1 MDNSNSHYYAWI
13 PTLTN
18 GFSLEKGLEHIN
30 EYYNKKDNSYISKE
44 PHIEKDIKNRAGL
57 KFYIEIILDASGKK
71 IEGVQ
76 FFNQDNK
83 TDNKTIIC
91 SGDIKFF
98 PNLHNTL
105 TGLIEIH
112 NIKIN
117 EEYIEKSVENI
128 EKDEIIKTLE
138 KKNFIREIYVCV
150 RDIYHKHTHHDD
162 SHDLQLDIVESSD
175 IEGAIKEIIN
185 QYENKLNK
193 HILQMK
199 DIYEIYKYT
208 DASLS
213 DVDWYDK
220 FIFVTGEMI
229 YAQRFIELHEGK
241 LPADKEYLTFQF
253 KHGETILNNY
263 KEVINEKIESQR
275 NKQILK
281 LTYIGTIMG
290 AIVGTILSVDAL
302 HNLGFWEPT
311 PLQIMLVISTLI
323 VFSLVFLRS
332 TSIKQ

>member
-13 PTLTN
+13 PTLTS
-18 GFSLEKGLEHIN
+18 GFSLEEGLEHIN
-30 EYYNKKDNSYISKE
+30 KYYNEKDNSYISKE

-57 KFYIEIILDASGKK
+57 KFYIKIILDASGKK

-76 FFNQDNK
+76 FLNPDS
-83 TDNKTIIC
+83 KTIIC

-98 PNLHNTL
+98 PNWYNTL

-138 KKNFIREIYVCV
+138 KKYNIKTDKDHIKNFKKKMIREIYVCV

-199 DIYEIYKYT
+199 DIYKIYNYK

-213 DVDWYDK
+213 DVGWYDK
-220 FIFVTGEMI
+220 FIFVTG
-229 YAQRFIELHEGK
+229 
-241 LPADKEYLTFQF
+241 
-253 KHGETILNNY
+253 
-263 KEVINEKIESQR
+263 
-275 NKQILK
+275 
-281 LTYIGTIMG
+281 
-290 AIVGTILSVDAL
+290 
-302 HNLGFWEPT
+302 
-311 PLQIMLVISTLI
+311 
-323 VFSLVFLRS
+323 
-332 TSIKQ
+332 